1 MEGLMSQVLYRKW
14 RSRSFDELIGQ
25 DHVVRTL
32 KNALKSG
39 QISHAYLFAGPRG
52 TGKTTTARLL
62 AKAVNCLS
70 NDQEKPCNRCEI
82 CVAINEGRCLDL
94 IEIDAAS
101 NRGIDE
107 IRDLREKVGFMP
119 TQARY
124 KVYVIDEVHMLTP
137 EAFNALLKTLEEP
150 PPHVIFVLAT
160 TAPDRIPPTVL
171 SRCQRFDFRRIPVK
185 AIMERLEYI
194 ASQEGISVEPEAL
207 SFIAHQAMG
216 SMRDALSL
224 LDQLRAFGDG
234 TITLELARAV
244 TGAISQETVAELI
257 GFLARGQT
265 AELIAYLDELIDR
278 GAEPRQ
284 ILQEILSY
292 LRNLLLVKISGD
304 RAPGDLPAETLER
317 MKELS
322 AYLPTSQWIRII
334 RLLSRTAIEMK
345 GGLSPQLALEM
356 AFIEATTPETQPPST
371 PIPAP
376 SSEIKES
383 EQAATPAAQPEAT
396 PQPLPAVQ
404 AVEQGSAPKPGA
416 EEVAFLR
423 GQWLK
428 ILTSIRGVDK
438 ALEALLRDCEPV
450 SVQENVVTLGFYY
463 PLHREKAEE
472 DKRRGILEEVLG
484 KFLGRPVRVKC
495 VVIPKKKSA
504 PPPRTPAED
513 PLVKIAVEKLGAR
526 VKIRPENEGG
536 GHVQKEGL

>member
-1 MEGLMSQVLYRKW
+1 MGQVLYRKW
-14 RSRSFDELIGQ
+14 RSRTFDELVGQ

-32 KNALKSG
+32 KNAIKSG

-70 NDQEKPCNRCEI
+70 TDQDKPCNRCEI
-82 CVAINEGRCLDL
+82 CLAINEGRCLDL

-119 TQARY
+119 AQARY

-150 PPHVIFVLAT
+150 PPHVIFILAT

-171 SRCQRFDFRRIPVK
+171 SRCQRFDFRRIPAK

-194 ASQEGISVEPEAL
+194 ASQEGISIEPEAL
-207 SFIAHQAMG
+207 NFIAHQAMG

-224 LDQLRAFGDG
+224 LDQLRAFGEG

-244 TGAISQETVAELI
+244 TGAISQETIAELV
-257 GFLARGQT
+257 GYLARGQT
-265 AELIAYLDELIDR
+265 AELIALLDEIIDR

-284 ILQEILSY
+284 ILQELLNY
-292 LRNLLLVKISGD
+292 LRNLLLVKVSGD
-304 RAPGDLPAETLER
+304 RALADLPREAVER

-322 AYLPTSQWIRII
+322 NHLSTPQWVRII
-334 RLLSRTAIEMK
+334 RLLSRTAVEMRS
-345 GGLSPQLALEM
+345 GLSPQLALEV
-356 AFIEATTPETQPPST
+356 AFIEAVDARLQT
-371 PIPAP
+371 PAP
-376 SSEIKES
+376 APQ
-383 EQAATPAAQPEAT
+383 EQAGEQPQSSRTTAPEVPAHELAPPRP
-396 PQPLPAVQ
+396 PQAEDEGLAV
-404 AVEQGSAPKPGA
+404 
-416 EEVAFLR
+416 LR
-423 GQWLK
+423 GQWPGVLAAVRK
-428 ILTSIRGVDK
+428 VDK

-450 SVQENVVTLGFYY
+450 SVAGNTVTLGFYY
-463 PLHREKAEE
+463 PLHREKAED

-484 KFLGRPVRVKC
+484 KLLGRPVRVKC
-495 VVIPKKKSA
+495 VVVPKKKAVAA
-504 PPPRTPAED
+504 PPRLPED
-513 PLVKIAVEKLGAR
+513 PVVKVAVERLGAR
-526 VKIRPENEGG
+526 VKIRLEDEGG
-536 GHVQKEGL
+536 SDVQEKGF